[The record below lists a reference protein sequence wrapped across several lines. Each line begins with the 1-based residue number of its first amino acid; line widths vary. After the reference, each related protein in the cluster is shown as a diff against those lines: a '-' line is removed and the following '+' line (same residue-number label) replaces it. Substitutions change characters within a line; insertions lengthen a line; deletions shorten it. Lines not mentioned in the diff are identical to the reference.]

1 MRGLQP
7 KSYRWEKRC
16 GGSWRNCSRVS
27 WEIDFGWKSG
37 GVVEESGT
45 VDFPPPLLPPLVLLP
60 KFV

>member
-37 GVVEESGT
+37 GAEESGT
-45 VDFPPPLLPPLVLLP
+45 VDFPPPLLPPLALLP
-60 KFV
+60 KFVV